1 MAQFDTVIKGGVIFD
16 GTGQSRFIGDLGIK
30 DGYITEIDRKGNIDP
45 VFALEVIDARG
56 LHVCPGFI
64 DLHTHY
70 DAQIQWD
77 PYATLSGWH
86 GVTSIAIGNCGF
98 GFAPVAPELRERAML
113 MMSRVEAIP
122 FESMKL
128 GMKWDWETFPEWL
141 DHLERIPLGV
151 NVLSYVPI
159 SPIMITVM
167 GLEDAKNR
175 EPTPAE
181 IAEMCRLLEEG
192 LDAGAC
198 GWSVQR
204 LGKASAQR
212 DYDGTPMVTDE
223 MSDDLC
229 LAFAEVLAR
238 REEGAIQLTQ
248 TGGLRFV
255 EKLAQVSGKP
265 ILYNAIQSH
274 DKVPDSFRKILGWMH
289 RTRDRGNDNIWGM
302 AIFNGNEEYFSFD
315 EYNLLDG
322 SRAWREVTLGT
333 VKERIEAMQNGE
345 NRRHLRNQ
353 FDAGRIPSVT
363 GPVQDFRVDQTFRPE
378 NKKYEGRYLHEIA
391 EQEGKHVIDALLDL
405 IISEELKTV
414 FHHRSFNEH
423 PGYNKEILDAEFTIP
438 GVSDGGAHTKF
449 ITAGKYPTD
458 FLVNMVRRDGMLS
471 LEEAHYRLSALPARC
486 AGFKDRGTLVAGAP
500 ADILVYDYRNLKVTP
515 DRPEVKYDFPGGAWR
530 LVQYAEG
537 YRYIMVNGEVTFK
550 DGECTAATPGKLL
563 RFGRASDQSRGNR
576 KRTGSSL

>member
-1 MAQFDTVIKGGVIFD
+1 MAQFDTIIKGGIVFD
-16 GTGQSRFIGDLGIK
+16 GTKEPRFVGDIGIK
-30 DGYITEIDRKGNIDP
+30 DGFITEIDRDGQLDP
-45 VFALEVIDARG
+45 AFAEKVIDAEG
-56 LHVCPGFI
+56 MHVCPGFI

-98 GFAPVAPELRERAML
+98 GFAPIAPELRERAML

-128 GMKWDWETFPEWL
+128 GMTWDWESFPEWL
-141 DHLERIPLGV
+141 DHLERIPLGI

-167 GLEDAKNR
+167 GIDDAKNR
-175 EPTPAE
+175 EPTKEE
-181 IAEMCRLLEEG
+181 ITEMCRLLEEG
-192 LDAGAC
+192 LDAGGC

-223 MSDDLC
+223 MSDELC
-229 LAFAEVLAR
+229 LAFAEVLGR

-255 EKLAQVSGKP
+255 EKLAQVADKP
-265 ILYNAIQSH
+265 ILYNAVQSH
-274 DKVPDSFRKILGWMH
+274 DKVPGSFRKIMGWLH
-289 RTRDRGNDNIWGM
+289 RTRARGNENIWGM

-322 SRAWREVTLGT
+322 SRAWRTITLGT
-333 VKERIEAMQNGE
+333 VEERITAMQNDT
-345 NRRHLRNQ
+345 NRGYLRKQ
-353 FDAGRIPSVT
+353 FDAGKIPSIT
-363 GPVQDFRVDQTFRPE
+363 GPVQDYKIDKTFLPE
-378 NKKYEGRYLHEIA
+378 NKQWEGKYISEVA
-391 EQEGKHVIDALLDL
+391 EAQGKHVIDTLLDL
-405 IISEELKTV
+405 IISEDLKTV
-414 FHHRSFNEH
+414 FWHRSFNEH
-423 PGYNKEILDAEFTIP
+423 PGYNKEILDADFTIP

-449 ITAGKYPTD
+449 ITAGKYPTE
-458 FLVNMVRRDGMLS
+458 FLINMVRRDGMLS
-471 LEEAHYRLSALPARC
+471 LEDAHYRLSAMPAQC
-486 AGFKDRGTLVAGAP
+486 AGFKDRGTLVEGAP
-500 ADILVYDYRNLKVTP
+500 ADILVYDYQNLKITP
-515 DRPEVKYDFPGGAWR
+515 DRPEVVYDFPGDAWR

-537 YRYIMVNGEVTFK
+537 YRYIMVNGTVTFK
-550 DGECTAATPGKLL
+550 DGECTDATPGQLL
-563 RFGRASDQSRGNR
+563 RFGKASNQPATNWQVADA
-576 KRTGSSL
+576 

>member
-1 MAQFDTVIKGGVIFD
+1 MAQFDTIIKGGVIFD
-16 GTGQSRFIGDLGIK
+16 GTQASRFVGDIGIK
-30 DGYITEIDRKGNIDP
+30 DGFITEIDRDGKLDP
-45 VFALEVIDARG
+45 AFALKVIDAEG

-98 GFAPVAPELRERAML
+98 GFAPIAPELRERAML

-128 GMKWDWETFPEWL
+128 GMNWDWESFPEWL
-141 DHLERIPLGV
+141 DHLERIPLGI

-167 GLEDAKNR
+167 GLEEAKNR
-175 EPTPAE
+175 EPTPEE
-181 IAEMCRLLEEG
+181 IVEMCRLLEEG
-192 LDAGAC
+192 LDAGGC

-238 REEGAIQLTQ
+238 RDDGAIQLTQ

-255 EKLAQVSGKP
+255 EKLAQVAGKP
-265 ILYNAIQSH
+265 ILYNAVQSH
-274 DKVPDSFRKILGWMH
+274 DKVPDSFRKIMGWLH
-289 RTRDRGNDNIWGM
+289 RTRARGNDNIWGM

-322 SRAWREVTLGT
+322 SRAWRTVTLGT
-333 VKERIEAMQNGE
+333 AEERISAMQDPL
-345 NRRHLRNQ
+345 NRQHLRNQ
-353 FDAGRIPSVT
+353 FDAGKIPSIT
-363 GPVQDFRVDQTFRPE
+363 GPVGDYKIDKTFVPE
-378 NKKYEGRYLHEIA
+378 NKKWQGKYVSEMA
-391 EQEGKHVIDALLDL
+391 EEQGKHVIDALLDL

-414 FHHRSFNEH
+414 FWHRSFNEH
-423 PGYNKEILDAEFTIP
+423 PGYNKEILEADFTIP

-449 ITAGKYPTD
+449 ITAGKYPTE
-458 FLVNMVRRDGMLS
+458 FLTNMVRRDGMIS
-471 LEEAHYRLSALPARC
+471 LEEAHYRLSAMPAQC
-486 AGFKDRGTLVAGAP
+486 AGFKDRGTLVVGAP
-500 ADILVYDYRNLKVTP
+500 ADILVYDYQNLKITP

-537 YRYIMVNGEVTFK
+537 YRYIMVNGTVTFK
-550 DGECTAATPGKLL
+550 DGECTDATPGQLL
-563 RFGRASDQSRGNR
+563 RFGKASNQPATNWQVAG
-576 KRTGSSL
+576 G